1 MSGPDLPAAGRL
13 EGGAHHLP
21 LRVYYEDTDAGGVAY
36 HATYLRWMER
46 GRSELLAALG
56 IDQQAALAGGIG
68 HYVVA
73 DLAIRYRVPAR
84 LQDAL
89 VVESRP
95 AGMTA
100 AAAVIHQTVRR
111 GDEVLATAEVRVA
124 FLSAGRPVRQP
135 AAWRGRLNAMIE
147 G

>member
-1 MSGPDLPAAGRL
+1 MTGRPDAGRL
-13 EGGAHHLP
+13 ADGAHLLP
-21 LRVYYEDTDAGGVAY
+21 VRVYYEDTDAGGVAY

-56 IDQQAALAGGIG
+56 IDQQAALADGTG

-73 DLAIRYRVPAR
+73 DLAIRYRLPAR

-95 AGMTA
+95 VTA
-100 AAAVIHQTVRR
+100 AAASALIHQTVRR

-124 FLSAGRPVRQP
+124 FVSGGRPARQP
-135 AAWRGRLNAMIE
+135 AAWRERFAGLIA